1 MPFQNGNKLGPSPK
15 RKKVYILISQKTYM
29 LIYYKHLSRCLFY
42 LRLILKNDTCIAYVK
57 IPIEKNLINNPE
69 MYIII

>member
-42 LRLILKNDTCIAYVK
+42 LCLILKNDTCIAYMSK
-57 IPIEKNLINNPE
+57 YRLKKF
-69 MYIII
+69 